1 MKRRKAIQN
10 ITLSV
15 GGLGILN
22 YCTSIPSIPPLL
34 VEKDQNIVS
43 LLTETILPSR
53 STEFP
58 TPETRIQFILNQI
71 GGTLLSDEL
80 EHYKL
85 GLSIFKVLVEK
96 TFLKPYEQLE
106 SDIQNYSVL
115 RALGHPGE
123 LGFFMQKNKE
133 WSLLHFTTSERY
145 MTEFSK
151 YEFLPNRHLGCTPV

>member
-10 ITLSV
+10 ITLGV

-22 YCTSIPSIPPLL
+22 YCTYIPSTPPLL
-34 VEKDQNIVS
+34 VEKDQNIVG

-71 GGTLLSDEL
+71 GGALLLDEL

-106 SDIQNYSVL
+106 SDIQNYIVH
-115 RALGHPGE
+115 RALGHPRE

-151 YEFLPNRHLGCTPV
+151 YEFLPNRHLGCIPV

>member
-1 MKRRKAIQN
+1 MKRRKAIQT
-10 ITLSV
+10 ITLGVS
-15 GGLGILN
+15 GLGILN
-22 YCTSIPSIPPLL
+22 YCTSISSIPPLL
-34 VEKDQNIVS
+34 EEKDQNIVS
-43 LLTETILPSR
+43 LLTEAILPSK

-71 GGTLLSDEL
+71 GGVLTSDEL
-80 EHYKL
+80 EFYKL

-106 SDIQNYSVL
+106 SDIQNYTVL

-133 WSLLHFTTSERY
+133 WSLSHFTTSERY